1 MKQQMKWVGLTGGI
15 ATGKSTVARLF
26 RERGIPVVDADQI
39 ARDVVKKGS
48 PGLESVLSHFGR
60 DLVDDKGDLDR
71 KKLGRIV
78 FSSPAKLAE
87 LERILHP
94 EIKAHT
100 ARVKK
105 QLQDQG
111 HSVAIYDVPLLFEKN
126 MMKDFDVI
134 VVVSAPEKEQ
144 IRRMKERDQLSDG
157 DIRDRLKAQLPMEH
171 KEERAHHVIKNE
183 GSIDDLEKVV
193 RNVLVK
199 IQSGKA

>member
-39 ARDVVKKGS
+39 AREVVKKDS
-48 PGLESVLSHFGR
+48 PGLEAVLSHFGR
-60 DLVDDKGDLDR
+60 DLVNDKGDLDR

-78 FSSPAKLAE
+78 FANPARLAE

-94 EIKAHT
+94 EIKAQT
-100 ARVKK
+100 ARVRK

-126 MMKDFDVI
+126 MMRDFDVI
-134 VVVSAPEKEQ
+134 VVVAAPEEEQ
-144 IRRMKERDQLSDG
+144 IKRLKERDQLDDG
-157 DIRDRLKAQLPMEH
+157 DIQNRLRSQLPMAH
-171 KEERAHHVIKNE
+171 KEERAHYVIKNE
-183 GSIDDLEKVV
+183 GLIEDLEKQV